1 MYIFN
6 LHRKAFLNQ
15 PLFRTLGILK
25 KVIAIFCFAALLL
38 STSSLSY
45 FYWLQ
50 EQLHEQERFASIDAG
65 EYDLKNQETF
75 ESKEHSKEYDIDTD
89 NHSNNHGNNHDN
101 DQITLVLKDK
111 SVLPEGYQ
119 WEEKGREFS
128 YKGMFY
134 DIVSIKQT
142 KEGWVIKAASDEEE
156 AEIVANQHKLNHL
169 DKEVQSKS
177 SSSKIK
183 LNLSLAV
190 YECPSFN
197 TQSLISY
204 TLLKK
209 KYPFLTTPILS
220 RYTGEVSHPPET
232 D

>member
-1 MYIFN
+1 M
-6 LHRKAFLNQ
+6 
-15 PLFRTLGILK
+15 
-25 KVIAIFCFAALLL
+25 IAIFCFAALLL
-38 STSSLSY
+38 STSSISY

-50 EQLHEQERFASIDAG
+50 EKLHEQERFASIDTG
-65 EYDLKNQETF
+65 ESIEQA
-75 ESKEHSKEYDIDTD
+75 
-89 NHSNNHGNNHDN
+89 
-101 DQITLVLKDK
+101 DQITIIVKDK
-111 SVLPEGYQ
+111 SILPEGYH
-119 WEEKGREFS
+119 WEETGREFS

-183 LNLSLAV
+183 FNLSLAV

-220 RYTGEVSHPPET
+220 SYSGAISHPPET
-232 D
+232 V

>member
-1 MYIFN
+1 V
-6 LHRKAFLNQ
+6 
-15 PLFRTLGILK
+15 K
-25 KVIAIFCFAALLL
+25 KIIAIFCFAALLL

-65 EYDLKNQETF
+65 QFDLNNTRSR
-75 ESKEHSKEYDIDTD
+75 ESKEYSTEYYNDVDSDDDTD
-89 NHSNNHGNNHDN
+89 IHNNDHSNNHDS
-101 DQITLVLKDK
+101 DQITITVKDK
-111 SVLPEGYQ
+111 TVLPKGYQ
-119 WEEKGREFS
+119 WEEQGREFS

-134 DIVSIKQT
+134 DIVSIEQT

-156 AEIVANQHKLNHL
+156 AAIVTNQHKVQHLN
-169 DKEVQSKS
+169 KEAESKS

-190 YECPSFN
+190 YECPSLN
-197 TQSLISY
+197 KSILINY

-209 KYPFLTTPILS
+209 KYPLLTTPILS
-220 RYTGEVSHPPET
+220 SYSGAISHPPET
-232 D
+232 V

>member
-1 MYIFN
+1 M
-6 LHRKAFLNQ
+6 
-15 PLFRTLGILK
+15 K
-25 KVIAIFCFAALLL
+25 KVIAICCFAALLL

-50 EQLHEQERFASIDAG
+50 EKLHEQERFASIDAG
-65 EYDLKNQETF
+65 KFELNNKESF
-75 ESKEHSKEYDIDTD
+75 ESKEHSKEHESDD
-89 NHSNNHGNNHDN
+89 NINSG
-101 DQITLVLKDK
+101 DQITLIVKDK
-111 SVLPEGYQ
+111 SILPEGYQ

-134 DIVSIKQT
+134 DIVSIEQT

-156 AEIVANQHKLNHL
+156 AAIVANQHKLNHL
-169 DKEVQSKS
+169 NKEAESKS

-190 YECPSFN
+190 YECSSFN
-197 TQSLISY
+197 TQSLFND
-204 TLLKK
+204 TLLKI

-220 RYTGEVSHPPET
+220 SYLGAITHPPET
-232 D
+232 F

>member
-1 MYIFN
+1 
-6 LHRKAFLNQ
+6 
-15 PLFRTLGILK
+15 LK

-45 FYWLQ
+45 FYKLQ
-50 EQLHEQERFASIDAG
+50 EKLHEQEQFASIDAG
-65 EYDLKNQETF
+65 EILE
-75 ESKEHSKEYDIDTD
+75 KENDNTD
-89 NHSNNHGNNHDN
+89 NHSNNHGNNHKS

-119 WEEKGREFS
+119 WEEKGREFR

-134 DIVSIKQT
+134 DIVSIEQT

-156 AEIVANQHKLNHL
+156 AAIVANQHKLNHL
-169 DKEVQSKS
+169 DKEAESKS
-177 SSSKIK
+177 TSSKIK

-209 KYPFLTTPILS
+209 KYPLLTTPILS
-220 RYTGEVSHPPET
+220 SYSGAISHPPET
-232 D
+232 V

>member
-1 MYIFN
+1 
-6 LHRKAFLNQ
+6 
-15 PLFRTLGILK
+15 
-25 KVIAIFCFAALLL
+25 VIAICCFAALLL

-65 EYDLKNQETF
+65 ESIEQV
-75 ESKEHSKEYDIDTD
+75 
-89 NHSNNHGNNHDN
+89 
-101 DQITLVLKDK
+101 DQITITVKDK
-111 SVLPEGYQ
+111 SILPEGYQ

-134 DIVSIKQT
+134 DIVSIEQT
-142 KEGWVIKAASDEEE
+142 KDGWVIKAASDEEE

-197 TQSLISY
+197 SQGLFNY
-204 TLLKK
+204 TLLKI
-209 KYPFLTTPILS
+209 KYPFLTTLILS

-232 D
+232 V

>member
-1 MYIFN
+1 
-6 LHRKAFLNQ
+6 
-15 PLFRTLGILK
+15 LK

-38 STSSLSY
+38 STSSLGY

-50 EQLHEQERFASIDAG
+50 EKLHEQERFASIDAG
-65 EYDLKNQETF
+65 EILE
-75 ESKEHSKEYDIDTD
+75 KENED
-89 NHSNNHGNNHDN
+89 HDS
-101 DQITLVLKDK
+101 DQITITVKDK
-111 SVLPEGYQ
+111 TVLPKGYQ

-134 DIVSIKQT
+134 DIVSIEQT

-156 AEIVANQHKLNHL
+156 AAIVANQHELNHL
-169 DKEVQSKS
+169 DKEAQSKS

-197 TQSLISY
+197 PQSLFNY

-209 KYPFLTTPILS
+209 KYPSFTTLFLSSYSGAIT
-220 RYTGEVSHPPET
+220 HPPET
-232 D
+232 V

>member
-1 MYIFN
+1 M
-6 LHRKAFLNQ
+6 
-15 PLFRTLGILK
+15 
-25 KVIAIFCFAALLL
+25 IAICCFAALLL

-65 EYDLKNQETF
+65 KFDLNKKKTF
-75 ESKEHSKEYDIDTD
+75 ESKELTKEYNNDVDSDDQID
-89 NHSNNHGNNHDN
+89 NHIS
-101 DQITLVLKDK
+101 DQITLVVKDK
-111 SVLPEGYQ
+111 SILPEGYQ

-156 AEIVANQHKLNHL
+156 AAIVANQHKLNHL
-169 DKEVQSKS
+169 DKEAQSKS

-197 TQSLISY
+197 NQSLFNY
-204 TLLKK
+204 TLFKK
-209 KYPFLTTPILS
+209 KYSSLTTPILS
-220 RYTGEVSHPPET
+220 SYLGDISHPPEAV
-232 D
+232 

>member
-1 MYIFN
+1 
-6 LHRKAFLNQ
+6 
-15 PLFRTLGILK
+15 
-25 KVIAIFCFAALLL
+25 VIAIYCFAALLL

-45 FYWLQ
+45 FYKLQ
-50 EQLHEQERFASIDAG
+50 EKLHEQERFASIDAG
-65 EYDLKNQETF
+65 ESIEQA
-75 ESKEHSKEYDIDTD
+75 
-89 NHSNNHGNNHDN
+89 
-101 DQITLVLKDK
+101 DQITLTVKDK
-111 SVLPEGYQ
+111 SILPDGYH

-134 DIVSIKQT
+134 DIVSIEQT

-209 KYPFLTTPILS
+209 KYPSLTTPILRS
-220 RYTGEVSHPPET
+220 YSGVIPHPPET
-232 D
+232 V

>member
-1 MYIFN
+1 
-6 LHRKAFLNQ
+6 
-15 PLFRTLGILK
+15 LK

-45 FYWLQ
+45 FYKLQ

-65 EYDLKNQETF
+65 ESIEQA
-75 ESKEHSKEYDIDTD
+75 
-89 NHSNNHGNNHDN
+89 
-101 DQITLVLKDK
+101 DQITLTLKDK
-111 SVLPEGYQ
+111 SILPEGYH

-134 DIVSIKQT
+134 DIVSIEQT

-156 AEIVANQHKLNHL
+156 AAIVANQHKLNHL
-169 DKEVQSKS
+169 DKEAQSKS

-197 TQSLISY
+197 THSLFNY
-204 TLLKK
+204 TLLKI
-209 KYPFLTTPILS
+209 KYPTLTTPILS
-220 RYTGEVSHPPET
+220 SYSGEVSHPPET
-232 D
+232 V

>member
-1 MYIFN
+1 M
-6 LHRKAFLNQ
+6 
-15 PLFRTLGILK
+15 
-25 KVIAIFCFAALLL
+25 IAICCFAALLL

-65 EYDLKNQETF
+65 KYDLKNKETA
-75 ESKEHSKEYDIDTD
+75 ESKEHSKDYDIDTD
-89 NHSNNHGNNHDN
+89 NHSNNHGNNHGN
-101 DQITLVLKDK
+101 NHKSDQITILVKDK
-111 SVLPEGYQ
+111 SILPEGYQ

-128 YKGMFY
+128 YMGMFY
-134 DIVSIKQT
+134 DIISIEQT

-156 AEIVANQHKLNHL
+156 AELVANQHKLNHL
-169 DKEVQSKS
+169 DKEAQSKS

-190 YECPSFN
+190 YECPSFKSQGLFN
-197 TQSLISY
+197 Y
-204 TLLKK
+204 TLLKM

-220 RYTGEVSHPPET
+220 RYLGDISHPPET
-232 D
+232 V

>member
-1 MYIFN
+1 M
-6 LHRKAFLNQ
+6 
-15 PLFRTLGILK
+15 
-25 KVIAIFCFAALLL
+25 IAICCFAALLL

-50 EQLHEQERFASIDAG
+50 EKIHEQERFASIDAG
-65 EYDLKNQETF
+65 ESIEQA
-75 ESKEHSKEYDIDTD
+75 
-89 NHSNNHGNNHDN
+89 
-101 DQITLVLKDK
+101 DQITLTVKDK
-111 SVLPEGYQ
+111 SILPDGYH

-134 DIVSIKQT
+134 DIVSIEQT

-156 AEIVANQHKLNHL
+156 AEIVANQHKAHQLN
-169 DKEVQSKS
+169 KEAESKS

-183 LNLSLAV
+183 LNLSLTV

-197 TQSLISY
+197 TQGLFNN

-209 KYPFLTTPILS
+209 KYPSLTTPILRS
-220 RYTGEVSHPPET
+220 YSGVIPHPPENV
-232 D
+232 

>member
-1 MYIFN
+1 V
-6 LHRKAFLNQ
+6 
-15 PLFRTLGILK
+15 K
-25 KVIAIFCFAALLL
+25 KLIAIFCFAALLL

-50 EQLHEQERFASIDAG
+50 EKLHEQERFASIDAG
-65 EYDLKNQETF
+65 EILE
-75 ESKEHSKEYDIDTD
+75 KENDI
-89 NHSNNHGNNHDN
+89 
-101 DQITLVLKDK
+101 DQITILVKDK
-111 SVLPEGYQ
+111 SILPQGYQ

-156 AEIVANQHKLNHL
+156 AAIVANQQKVHHLN
-169 DKEVQSKS
+169 KEAESKS
-177 SSSKIK
+177 TSSKIK

-197 TQSLISY
+197 TQSLFNY

-209 KYPFLTTPILS
+209 KYPTLTTPILS
-220 RYTGEVSHPPET
+220 SYSGDISHPPET
-232 D
+232 V

>member
-1 MYIFN
+1 
-6 LHRKAFLNQ
+6 
-15 PLFRTLGILK
+15 LK

-50 EQLHEQERFASIDAG
+50 EKLHEQERFASIDAS
-65 EYDLKNQETF
+65 EILEKVH
-75 ESKEHSKEYDIDTD
+75 ESDDDRD
-89 NHSNNHGNNHDN
+89 N
-101 DQITLVLKDK
+101 QITITVKDK
-111 SVLPEGYQ
+111 SILPEGYQ

-134 DIVSIKQT
+134 DIVSIEQT
-142 KEGWVIKAASDEEE
+142 KEDWVIKAASDEEE
-156 AEIVANQHKLNHL
+156 AAIVANQHKLNHL
-169 DKEVQSKS
+169 DKEAESKS
-177 SSSKIK
+177 TSSKIK

-190 YECPSFN
+190 YECPSFS
-197 TQSLISY
+197 TQSLFNY

-220 RYTGEVSHPPET
+220 SYSGAISHPPET
-232 D
+232 V

>member
-1 MYIFN
+1 
-6 LHRKAFLNQ
+6 
-15 PLFRTLGILK
+15 LK
-25 KVIAIFCFAALLL
+25 KVIAICCFAALLL

-45 FYWLQ
+45 FYKLQ
-50 EQLHEQERFASIDAG
+50 EKLHEQERFASIDAG
-65 EYDLKNQETF
+65 EILE
-75 ESKEHSKEYDIDTD
+75 KENDD
-89 NHSNNHGNNHDN
+89 HSNNHDS
-101 DQITLVLKDK
+101 DQITITVKDK
-111 SVLPEGYQ
+111 SILPQGYQ

-134 DIVSIKQT
+134 DIISIEQT

-156 AEIVANQHKLNHL
+156 AAIVANQNKVHHLN
-169 DKEVQSKS
+169 KEAESKS

-197 TQSLISY
+197 NQSLFNY

-209 KYPFLTTPILS
+209 KYQSLTTPILS
-220 RYTGEVSHPPET
+220 SYSGDISHPPET
-232 D
+232 V